1 MNISVY
7 DTSIS
12 DSNLGNQIIMDAV
25 VKELDDLF
33 PNDYIFKIPYMEI
46 TAHTLSIIN
55 SCKYSFF
62 GGTNSLNGNLEE
74 YTQMGINKHNYKK
87 IHNFVSLGMGWWQY
101 QESTSRFSQKLLKGL
116 LCNGLMHSVRDEY
129 TKMKLNEIGISNVI
143 NTGCPTLWRLKES
156 GYPKQK
162 SDSVVFTIT
171 DYNKNP
177 ARDKALFEMIS
188 RLYMTKFCFI
198 QGANDYDYLEKNGM
212 SDGVTFI
219 PPRISEYDDF
229 LESHDVDYIG
239 TRLHAGIRALQHK
252 KKTLILG
259 IDNRSL
265 EMKKNFNLPV
275 MPQTEIQKIPDY
287 LDHSINLTIPHQEIE
302 IWKNYYYT
310 SLTR

>member
-129 TKMKLNEIGISNVI
+129 TKMKLNEIGISNVGELC
-143 NTGCPTLWRLKES
+143 N
-156 GYPKQK
+156 
-162 SDSVVFTIT
+162 F
-171 DYNKNP
+171 
-177 ARDKALFEMIS
+177 S
-188 RLYMTKFCFI
+188 RMELNEKGVPNS
-198 QGANDYDYLEKNGM
+198 QVND
-212 SDGVTFI
+212 I
-219 PPRISEYDDF
+219 RI
-229 LESHDVDYIG
+229 
-239 TRLHAGIRALQHK
+239 ALQLNGIDLKPNHARK
-252 KKTLILG
+252 NSLIL
-259 IDNRSL
+259 
-265 EMKKNFNLPV
+265 K
-275 MPQTEIQKIPDY
+275 
-287 LDHSINLTIPHQEIE
+287 
-302 IWKNYYYT
+302 
-310 SLTR
+310 